1 MLNISFIVSEKRDYP
16 KDRVSLWMSPF
27 CLMGPLRRVCK
38 LLGLI
43 KSFILK
49 EGYPSEEG
57 KP

>member
-1 MLNISFIVSEKRDYP
+1 MKKGHYPRDPSVFADRPFFLSFSVE
-16 KDRVSLWMSPF
+16 WPF
-27 CLMGPLRRVCK
+27 LVGSK
-38 LLGLI
+38 LFGLI